1 MFVLPV
7 HLDLL
12 EEREAG
18 FEAVPG
24 SNKLDP
30 VHEFLGGA
38 GWLLL
43 GGRNTLRVDILP

>member
-12 EEREAG
+12 EEREAW
-18 FEAVPG
+18 FKAVPRADV
-24 SNKLDP
+24 LDP

-38 GWLLL
+38 RWLLL
-43 GGRNTLRVDILP
+43 G